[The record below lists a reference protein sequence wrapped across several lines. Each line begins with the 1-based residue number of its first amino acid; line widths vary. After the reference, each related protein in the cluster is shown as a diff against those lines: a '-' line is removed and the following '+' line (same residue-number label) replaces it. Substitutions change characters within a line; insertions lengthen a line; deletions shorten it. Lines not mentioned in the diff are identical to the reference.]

1 VNWLD
6 YVIIGVIALSVIISV
21 FRGFV
26 REALSLLV
34 WALAVWIGWTFF
46 RDLAAHL
53 TPWIDLPS
61 LRLAAA
67 MAILIVGVLI
77 IGGLVTYLIGE
88 IVERTGLSG
97 TDRMLGMVFGAA
109 RGLLLVAV
117 LVLLAGLT
125 PLPQDPWWGDSLL
138 VGYFEEMAI
147 WLRDLLPSDVAERF
161 RFGIDTVIQTT
172 P

>member
-1 VNWLD
+1 MNWLD

-53 TPWIDLPS
+53 TSWIDLPS

-77 IGGLVTYLIGE
+77 IGGLVTYLLGE

-161 RFGIDTVIQTT
+161 RFGIDSVIQTT

>member
-1 VNWLD
+1 MNWLD

-34 WALAVWIGWTFF
+34 WAVAVWIGWAFF
-46 RDLAAHL
+46 RDLAEHL
-53 TPWIDLPS
+53 TPWIELPS

-67 MAILIVGVLI
+67 MAILIVLVLI

-88 IVERTGLSG
+88 IIERTGLSG
-97 TDRMLGMVFGAA
+97 TDRMLGMAFGAA
-109 RGLLLVAV
+109 RGVLLVAV

-125 PLPQDPWWGDSLL
+125 PLPQDPWWQGAALI
-138 VGYFEEMAI
+138 GYFEEMAI

-161 RFGIDTVIQTT
+161 RFGIDSVIQKAS
-172 P
+172 